1 MNSKE
6 SLRALVGVI
15 QEKIEE
21 LGSNNPSDEIEKL
34 IKSKLEPFLE
44 KQGYV
49 SKEKYEGVLKILE
62 SLEKRLEKM
71 AKSSSF
77 SIGFTSILTLLCF
90 LIGNLND
97 GAEFIYMQF

>member
-21 LGSNNPSDEIEKL
+21 LGSSNPSDEVEKL

-49 SKEKYEGVLKILE
+49 SKEKYEGVLKIFGKLRKA
-62 SLEKRLEKM
+62 S
-71 AKSSSF
+71 
-77 SIGFTSILTLLCF
+77 
-90 LIGNLND
+90 
-97 GAEFIYMQF
+97 

>member
-21 LGSNNPSDEIEKL
+21 LGSNSPSDELEKL

-49 SKEKYEGVLKILE
+49 SKEK
-62 SLEKRLEKM
+62 
-71 AKSSSF
+71 
-77 SIGFTSILTLLCF
+77 
-90 LIGNLND
+90 
-97 GAEFIYMQF
+97 

>member
-6 SLRALVGVI
+6 YLRALVGVI

-21 LGSNNPSDEIEKL
+21 LGSNNPSDEVEKL
-34 IKSKLEPFLE
+34 IKSKLGPFLE

-62 SLEKRLEKM
+62 SLEKRLEKLEL
-71 AKSSSF
+71 KS
-77 SIGFTSILTLLCF
+77 
-90 LIGNLND
+90 
-97 GAEFIYMQF
+97 EK

>member
-6 SLRALVGVI
+6 SLRALVSII

-21 LGSNNPSDEIEKL
+21 LGSNNPSDEVEKL

-62 SLEKRLEKM
+62 SLEKRLEKLES
-71 AKSSSF
+71 KS
-77 SIGFTSILTLLCF
+77 
-90 LIGNLND
+90 
-97 GAEFIYMQF
+97 EK